1 MKKLKN
7 ILPILT
13 FIFMVWA
20 VMEQT
25 KAQPNIWIQ
34 VVGVALFFYTMM
46 RLMQKTPSNFASKG
60 NEELTQKETEHD
72 K

>member
-1 MKKLKN
+1 MKKLKK
-7 ILPILT
+7 ILPVLT
-13 FIFMVWA
+13 FVFMVWA

-46 RLMQKTPSNFASKG
+46 RLMQKTPSNFASKE